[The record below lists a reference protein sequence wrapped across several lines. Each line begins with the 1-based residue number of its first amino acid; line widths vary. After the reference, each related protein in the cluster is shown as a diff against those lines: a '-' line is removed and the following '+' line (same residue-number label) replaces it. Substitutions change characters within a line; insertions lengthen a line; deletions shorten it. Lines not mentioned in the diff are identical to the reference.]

1 MSERRAALLQ
11 TKARLLSDV
20 ERMSSTLSG
29 PCTAFVARE
38 TEAALAG
45 TRMLLESLDRI
56 LATLEAPRT

>member
-1 MSERRAALLQ
+1 MSDRHAALLQ

-20 ERMSSTLSG
+20 ERMTRTLSE

-45 TRMLLESLDRI
+45 TRMLLKSLDRI
-56 LATLEAPRT
+56 LGEVARKS